1 MPDHHTE
8 GTAKPLSPVAGLRKS
23 LRARVATGTL
33 KSHKT
38 HGSNSGKNPVAK
50 TRSRKH
56 LLKKNV
62 SHSFTLPLSERL
74 SCLANQTV
82 PSIPAYST
90 GAERDSQS
98 SSVHNVSGTRFN
110 VGDIVSIVDVSNES
124 YYAQIRGKQSF
135 RFFIHFCVPGLAV
148 DHTGDSCCVLTW
160 LVPTTES
167 ISDTFEPEN
176 YVIGLEEDV
185 LRDISCCNLVCHC
198 PADYFRP
205 IARATLVYVS

>member
-38 HGSNSGKNPVAK
+38 HGSNSGKNSVAK

-62 SHSFTLPLSERL
+62 SCSLTLPLSELL

-82 PSIPAYST
+82 PSLPAYPAR
-90 GAERDSQS
+90 AECDSQS
-98 SSVHNVSGTRFN
+98 
-110 VGDIVSIVDVSNES
+110 
-124 YYAQIRGKQSF
+124 
-135 RFFIHFCVPGLAV
+135 LAV

-205 IARATLVYVS
+205 IASPYSIHSY

>member
-1 MPDHHTE
+1 M
-8 GTAKPLSPVAGLRKS
+8 GTPRRDTSIIRDTDRYGPVASSMALLSTPPPHVVDEPNCGSYNHCMTSTRFLQ
-23 LRARVATGTL
+23 LMAMMML
-33 KSHKT
+33 
-38 HGSNSGKNPVAK
+38 HGSEACSPRTEYAWKRRFFIGVLIIG
-50 TRSRKH
+50 R
-56 LLKKNV
+56 
-62 SHSFTLPLSERL
+62 
-74 SCLANQTV
+74 
-82 PSIPAYST
+82 
-90 GAERDSQS
+90 
-98 SSVHNVSGTRFN
+98 GTRFT

-124 YYAQIRGKQSF
+124 YYAQIR
-135 RFFIHFCVPGLAV
+135 GLAV

-205 IARATLVYVS
+205 IASPYSIHSY

>member
-38 HGSNSGKNPVAK
+38 HGSNSGKNSVAK

-56 LLKKNV
+56 LLKKNPTKL
-62 SHSFTLPLSERL
+62 SPASPLIRL
-74 SCLANQTV
+74 
-82 PSIPAYST
+82 
-90 GAERDSQS
+90 EQS
-98 SSVHNVSGTRFN
+98 VIHKGTRFT

-124 YYAQIRGKQSF
+124 YYAQIR
-135 RFFIHFCVPGLAV
+135 GLAV

-205 IARATLVYVS
+205 IASPYSIHSY